1 MENQSV
7 GHILQKKGILRS
19 FSVAKIVRGDE
30 IKELQKLVR
39 GVATSEKEYKQL
51 LKEELAKMADMDD
64 KKNPIPG
71 IIYPSALFNRR
82 KLLFAVAHKIS
93 DTVKKHK
100 FTKKEL
106 AFMISAMIS
115 RLELSQE
122 DFTKL
127 NEELENEQ
135 DED

>member
-19 FSVAKIVRGDE
+19 FSLAKVIRGDE
-30 IKELQKLVR
+30 IKELKELIK

-51 LKEELAKMADMDD
+51 LEEELAKLSNMGD

-93 DTVKKHK
+93 DTVKKNK

-106 AFMISAMIS
+106 AFMVSAIIS

-135 DED
+135 DES